1 MGLRE
6 TNTPDQ
12 VRGSTS
18 AFRRTT
24 AVSVAGVMNSNH
36 TRSARPLLS
45 VVVPARDSAPWLGEA
60 LESILNQEVPD
71 LEVLVVDNGSTDG
84 TAHVVEGL
92 GSRDRRVR
100 RIVSEARSAGAA
112 RNDGV
117 QTASGEFL
125 VFADADDIVP
135 DGAYRAML
143 DSLVSSGSDMVI
155 GDHLKFSAERT
166 WSPTRR
172 WYRFDSARS
181 GLRPEDAPAL
191 LAGRPCWN
199 RMFRRSFWDG
209 AALRFPEVQSVED
222 IEPMTRAFVEA
233 RSIDVVPNCVY
244 LYRDRGDTTSLSV
257 RADAPATVRYLEQER
272 ACAALVRKQPELRA
286 QHGEVVLD
294 ADGWSHLHR
303 FLSTNPSDDDIA
315 AVGQAATALLGE
327 IPIDGLAR
335 VAPIRR
341 ALWHFVLAGNWSAAR
356 SFVLRTSGESET
368 DRLAAWLDAVRST
381 QRSDA
386 ASASALAVEGLVP
399 AFVNGA
405 EGIPLKWFADQV
417 TAIADVEL
425 APTGSALP
433 DAMIAA
439 LHAADPAAVPMVSAL
454 RRVLPL
460 VVDHVETSARG
471 LVIGGR
477 AQLSRLNALGTV
489 QLAGPSGASKALLQE
504 VLGGWRAELTDEG
517 LTPGRYSVSVSFD
530 GVTGSFPVVTARMPL
545 PPVDDGHPMQPLAD
559 RKDGWRFLV
568 DLRTPRRRGVAGLL
582 RAVGRTIR

>member
-1 MGLRE
+1 MGPRE
-6 TNTPDQ
+6 TNTPEQ
-12 VRGSTS
+12 VREATSTI
-18 AFRRTT
+18 RRTT
-24 AVSVAGVMNSNH
+24 AVSVAGVMNSNLIG
-36 TRSARPLLS
+36 SARPLLS

-60 LESILNQEVPD
+60 LESILNQDIPD

-84 TAHVVEGL
+84 TGHVVEGFV
-92 GSRDRRVR
+92 SRDHRVR
-100 RIVSEARSAGAA
+100 RIGSEARSAGSA

-117 QTASGEFL
+117 KAASGEFL

-143 DSLVSSGSDMVI
+143 DSLMTSESDMVI
-155 GDHLKFSAERT
+155 GDHLKFSVERT

-172 WYRFDSARS
+172 WYRFDSQRS
-181 GLRPEDAPAL
+181 GLRPEEAPEL
-191 LAGRPCWN
+191 LSGRPCWN
-199 RMFRRSFWDG
+199 RMFRRSFWNG

-272 ACAALVRKQPELRA
+272 ACADLVRKQPALRA
-286 QHGEVVLD
+286 QHGEIVLD

-303 FLSTNPSDDDIA
+303 FLSMNPSDDDVA
-315 AVGQAATALLGE
+315 AVGQAAATLLSE

-341 ALWHFVLAGNWSAAR
+341 ALWHFVLGGEWSAAR

-368 DRLAAWLDAVRST
+368 DRLAAWLDAVTST

-386 ASASALAVEGLVP
+386 ASASALAVDGLVP

-405 EGIPLKWFADQV
+405 EGITGAWFVDRV

-425 APTGSALP
+425 PPTGSALP

-439 LHAADPAAVPMVSAL
+439 LRAADPTAVPMISAF

-460 VVDHVETSARG
+460 VVDHVEASARG
-471 LVIGGR
+471 LVVGGS
-477 AQLSRLNALGTV
+477 ADLFGLEALATV
-489 QLAGPSGASKALLQE
+489 QLTGPSGASSTPLQE
-504 VLGGWRAELTDEG
+504 DAGGWRAELTDEG

-545 PPVDDGHPMQPLAD
+545 PPVDGDFPMQPLAD

-582 RAVGRTIR
+582 RAVRRRVR